1 MHAGVLCENS
11 NASGDFASRTRRGE
25 NPFRRAIATGVFL
38 AHQGDMAGVRNPPSH
53 DRERS
58 VTTNTAVPPL
68 RLGAASLTAVLPGT
82 ASPAYERVKVEI
94 GVVHFGPGAFH
105 RAHQAFY
112 FDRLLEQDPR
122 WGICAV
128 SLKSPGVRDAL
139 APQDGLYTLAQLDRE
154 TSFRIIGSVLE
165 VLVAPEDPEAVF
177 ARLAAPQT
185 RAVTLTV
192 TEKGYTLTGEGKLD
206 TAHPDIV
213 HDLTQPGRPVSAVG
227 YVVEGLRRRFRAG
240 LAPYA
245 VIACDNLAD
254 NGWRLKAAVVAFAQ
268 ARDPELAAW
277 IDANAA
283 FPRTMV
289 DSITPAT
296 DDGLRSRVEAATGL
310 ADAWPIQ
317 REAFTQWVVE
327 DVLGVGAPDLASV
340 GVTLTD
346 DVRGFERAKLRL
358 LNGVHSTLAYAGLL
372 KGHETVFEA
381 VSDPALEALARDLMV
396 QDIIPTLT
404 APRGL
409 DLRAYA
415 EAILD
420 RFRNPE
426 IRHLLS
432 QIAWD
437 GSQKLPFRI
446 LGTVKDA
453 LEAGRSVE
461 RLAAPIA
468 AWFHF
473 LKARAAEG
481 VAVVDPL
488 ADRLLDVVR
497 SLPGESNSDVA
508 AFLAIDAVFPP
519 ELARNQAFAAAVE
532 KAYAQLA

>member
-1 MHAGVLCENS
+1 MTTDTA
-11 NASGDFASRTRRGE
+11 ASQA
-25 NPFRRAIATGVFL
+25 
-38 AHQGDMAGVRNPPSH
+38 
-53 DRERS
+53 
-58 VTTNTAVPPL
+58 L
-68 RLGAASLTAVLPGT
+68 RLSATSFPAALPGV
-82 ASPAYERVKVEI
+82 ALPSYARDKVEI

-112 FDRLLEQDPR
+112 FDKLLAADPR

-139 APQDGLYTLAQLDRE
+139 APQDGLYTLAQLDHE
-154 TSFRIIGSVLE
+154 TSFRVIGSILE

-185 RAVTLTV
+185 RIVTLTV

-206 TAHPDIV
+206 TAHPEIV
-213 HDLTQPGRPVSAVG
+213 HDLAQPGRPVSAVG
-227 YVVEGLRRRFRAG
+227 YIVEGLRRRFAVG
-240 LAPYA
+240 LPPYA
-245 VIACDNLAD
+245 VVACDNLAD
-254 NGWRLKAAVVAFAQ
+254 NGWRLKAATVAFAQ
-268 ARDPELAAW
+268 AVDPALASW
-277 IDANAA
+277 IEANGA

-296 DDGLRSRVEAATGL
+296 DDALRARVQTATGL
-310 ADAWPIQ
+310 FDAWPIQ

-327 DVLGVGAPDLASV
+327 DVLGEGAPDLASV

-381 VSDPALEALARDLMV
+381 VGDPALEALARDLMA

-409 DLRAYA
+409 DLPAYA

-461 RLAAPIA
+461 RLAVPIA
-468 AWFHF
+468 AWFKF
-473 LKARAAEG
+473 LKLRAAEG
-481 VAVVDPL
+481 AAVTDPL
-488 ADRLLDVVR
+488 ADRLLAVVQA
-497 SLPGESNSDVA
+497 LPGEVKGDVA
-508 AFLAIDAVFPP
+508 AFLAVEAVFPP
-519 ELARNQAFAAAVE
+519 ELASDARFVAAVE
-532 KAYAQLA
+532 KAYGELS